1 MFGLQAANFP
11 DNRYLANMDAT
22 MKAEEDEA
30 YLEKVYKWFKQ
41 KVLSEERT
49 PAEHNFHVTRT
60 IRN

>member
-1 MFGLQAANFP
+1 
-11 DNRYLANMDAT
+11 